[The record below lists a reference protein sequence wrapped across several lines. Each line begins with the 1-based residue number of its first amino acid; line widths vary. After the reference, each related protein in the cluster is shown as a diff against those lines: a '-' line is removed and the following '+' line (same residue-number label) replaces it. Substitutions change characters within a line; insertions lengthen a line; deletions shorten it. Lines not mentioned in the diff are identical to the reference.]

1 GLPCGVIAVG
11 QDFSERK
18 QLEEQLRHAQKM
30 EAVGRLAGGVAHD
43 FNNLLQAMASSCEVL
58 RSQAGNADTASRV
71 VDEIMAHVARG
82 AALTRQLLLFARRDV
97 ERTEPLDLSEAICQA
112 GTLLRRVIREDI
124 RLEVRCAAEP
134 LPVLADRG
142 QLEQILVNLAVNAS
156 DAMPRGGLLTLVTGR
171 EQDGFAFFEVADTG
185 EGIPAEISHRVF
197 DPFFTTKGVG
207 KGTGLGLS
215 VVHGIVTR
223 YGGTI
228 TLDSGVGTGTRF
240 HIRLPLTA
248 AIVTPAAGLEFEEGV
263 PTGAGER
270 ILVVEDEEGPRA
282 GLEELLTLLG
292 YRVTAVASG
301 EAALALGEDE
311 RCQLLL
317 SDVMLPGLGGPEV
330 ARALSERWLGLRVV
344 LMSGYAEDEAL
355 RQRLG
360 TAEMRFLQKPFDL
373 VTVAREL
380 AAALAAAPPKP
391 EE

>member
-1 GLPCGVIAVG
+1 
-11 QDFSERK
+11 
-18 QLEEQLRHAQKM
+18 
-30 EAVGRLAGGVAHD
+30 
-43 FNNLLQAMASSCEVL
+43 
-58 RSQAGNADTASRV
+58 
-71 VDEIMAHVARG
+71 MAHVARG